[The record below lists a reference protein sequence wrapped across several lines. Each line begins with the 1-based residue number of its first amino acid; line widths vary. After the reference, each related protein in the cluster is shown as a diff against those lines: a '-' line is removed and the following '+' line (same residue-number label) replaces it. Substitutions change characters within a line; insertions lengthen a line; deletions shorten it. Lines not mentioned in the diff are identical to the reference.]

1 MMSFAV
7 RLICQVE
14 EELVLEEEL
23 EGPLRTKQDAQENS
37 SLLLHVS
44 PHLLPLPQH
53 QLRVPQQLVGEL
65 HTEVAQGNHAQGLQ
79 VAVVMY
85 LQMNCPRCP

>member
-37 SLLLHVS
+37 SLLLHV
-44 PHLLPLPQH
+44 
-53 QLRVPQQLVGEL
+53 R
-65 HTEVAQGNHAQGLQ
+65 
-79 VAVVMY
+79 
-85 LQMNCPRCP
+85 